1 MGCRVDSFIVGIF
14 PNSDGVD
21 IKRPIE
27 NGSGAMSPAIQI
39 KNLTVTYGSMK
50 VIDDFSCEVKENSV
64 TAIIGPSG
72 CGKSTLLRSLCRM
85 NDRIAEFHLAGQV
98 LMKGKNIYHPD
109 VDVYE
114 LRRRVGMIFQKPC
127 VFPKSIFENVLFGV
141 KHRIDKKD
149 YEPLVERVLTEVN
162 LWKEVKDRLKNL
174 ATTLSVGQQQR
185 LAIARTL
192 AVGPEIL
199 LLDEPTSSLD
209 PESAAA
215 IESLIESLKNHH
227 TILLVTHLHEQ
238 AEKVSDNLIFCNIIK

>member
-1 MGCRVDSFIVGIF
+1 
-14 PNSDGVD
+14 
-21 IKRPIE
+21 
-27 NGSGAMSPAIQI
+27 MSPAIQI

-64 TAIIGPSG
+64 TDIIGPSG

-85 NDRIAEFHLAGQV
+85 NDRIAEFLLAGQV
-98 LMKGKNIYHPD
+98 LMKGENIYHPD

-185 LAIARTL
+185 LVIARTL

-215 IESLIESLKNHH
+215 IESLIESLKTHH
-227 TILLVTHLHEQ
+227 TILLVTHLREQ
-238 AEKVSDNLIFCNIIK
+238 AEKVSDNLIYCNIIK

>member
-1 MGCRVDSFIVGIF
+1 
-14 PNSDGVD
+14 
-21 IKRPIE
+21 
-27 NGSGAMSPAIQI
+27 MSPAIQI

-85 NDRIAEFHLAGQV
+85 NDRIAEFLLAGQV
-98 LMKGKNIYHPD
+98 LMKGENIYHRD

-215 IESLIESLKNHH
+215 IESLIESLKTHH

-238 AEKVSDNLIFCNIIK
+238 AEKDSDNLIYCNIIK

>member
-1 MGCRVDSFIVGIF
+1 
-14 PNSDGVD
+14 
-21 IKRPIE
+21 
-27 NGSGAMSPAIQI
+27 MSPAIEI

-98 LMKGKNIYHPD
+98 LIKGENIYHPD

-127 VFPKSIFENVLFGV
+127 VFPKSIFENILFGV

-209 PESAAA
+209 SESAAD
-215 IESLIESLKNHH
+215 IESLIESLKTHH

-238 AEKVSDNLIFCNIIK
+238 AEKVSDNFIFLQYN

>member
-1 MGCRVDSFIVGIF
+1 
-14 PNSDGVD
+14 
-21 IKRPIE
+21 
-27 NGSGAMSPAIQI
+27 
-39 KNLTVTYGSMK
+39 
-50 VIDDFSCEVKENSV
+50 
-64 TAIIGPSG
+64 
-72 CGKSTLLRSLCRM
+72 M
-85 NDRIAEFHLAGQV
+85 NDRIAEFLLAGQV
-98 LMKGKNIYHPD
+98 LMKGENIYHPD

-141 KHRIDKKD
+141 KHRIDKKY
-149 YEPLVERVLTEVN
+149 YESLVERVLTEVN

-185 LAIARTL
+185 LVIARTL

-215 IESLIESLKNHH
+215 IEFLIESLKTHH
-227 TILLVTHLHEQ
+227 TILLVTHLREQ
-238 AEKVSDNLIFCNIIK
+238 AEKVSDNLIYCNIIK

>member
-1 MGCRVDSFIVGIF
+1 M
-14 PNSDGVD
+14 N
-21 IKRPIE
+21 
-27 NGSGAMSPAIQI
+27 PAIQI
-39 KNLTVTYGSMK
+39 KNLTVAYGSVK

-85 NDRIAEFHLAGQV
+85 NDRIEDFHLAGQV
-98 LMKGKNIYHPD
+98 LVKGENIYHPD

-127 VFPKSIFENVLFGV
+127 VFPKSIFENVLFGI

-149 YEPLVERVLTEVN
+149 HETLVERVLTEAN
-162 LWKEVKDRLKNL
+162 LWEEVKDRLKSL
-174 ATTLSVGQQQR
+174 ATTLSMGQQQR
-185 LAIARTL
+185 LAMARTL

-199 LLDEPTSSLD
+199 LMDEPTSSLD

-215 IESLIESLKNHH
+215 IESLIESLKTHH
-227 TILLVTHLHEQ
+227 TILLVTHQHEQ
-238 AEKVSDNLIFCNIIK
+238 AEKVSDNLIFCNIIR

>member
-1 MGCRVDSFIVGIF
+1 
-14 PNSDGVD
+14 
-21 IKRPIE
+21 
-27 NGSGAMSPAIQI
+27 MSPAIQI

-85 NDRIAEFHLAGQV
+85 NDRIAEFHLTGQV
-98 LMKGKNIYHPD
+98 LMKGENIYHPD

-192 AVGPEIL
+192 AVGPEVL

-215 IESLIESLKNHH
+215 IESLIESLKTHH

>member
-1 MGCRVDSFIVGIF
+1 
-14 PNSDGVD
+14 
-21 IKRPIE
+21 
-27 NGSGAMSPAIQI
+27 MSPAIQI

-98 LMKGKNIYHPD
+98 FMKGENIYHPD

-162 LWKEVKDRLKNL
+162 LWKEVKERLKNL

-185 LAIARTL
+185 LNIARTL
-192 AVGPEIL
+192 AVEPEIL

-209 PESAAA
+209 PESAVA
-215 IESLIESLKNHH
+215 IESLIESLKTHH

>member
-1 MGCRVDSFIVGIF
+1 
-14 PNSDGVD
+14 
-21 IKRPIE
+21 
-27 NGSGAMSPAIQI
+27 MSPAIQI

-85 NDRIAEFHLAGQV
+85 NDRIAEFLLAGQV
-98 LMKGKNIYHPD
+98 LMKGENIYHPD

-141 KHRIDKKD
+141 KHRIDKKY
-149 YEPLVERVLTEVN
+149 YESLVERVLTEVN

-192 AVGPEIL
+192 AVGPEVL

-215 IESLIESLKNHH
+215 IESLIESLKTHH

-238 AEKVSDNLIFCNIIK
+238 AEKVSDNLIYCNIIK

>member
-1 MGCRVDSFIVGIF
+1 
-14 PNSDGVD
+14 
-21 IKRPIE
+21 
-27 NGSGAMSPAIQI
+27 MSPAIQI

-85 NDRIAEFHLAGQV
+85 NDRIAEFNLAGQV
-98 LMKGKNIYHPD
+98 LMKGENIYHTD

-215 IESLIESLKNHH
+215 IESLIESLKTHH

>member
-1 MGCRVDSFIVGIF
+1 
-14 PNSDGVD
+14 
-21 IKRPIE
+21 
-27 NGSGAMSPAIQI
+27 MSPAIQI
-39 KNLTVTYGSMK
+39 KNLTVTYGYMK
-50 VIDDFSCEVKENSV
+50 VIDNFSCEVKENSV

-109 VDVYE
+109 VDVYK

-215 IESLIESLKNHH
+215 IESLIDSLKTHH
-227 TILLVTHLHEQ
+227 TILLVTHLREQ
-238 AEKVSDNLIFCNIIK
+238 AEKVSDNLIYCNIIK

>member
-1 MGCRVDSFIVGIF
+1 
-14 PNSDGVD
+14 
-21 IKRPIE
+21 
-27 NGSGAMSPAIQI
+27 MSPAIQI
-39 KNLTVTYGSMK
+39 KNLTITYGSTK

-98 LMKGKNIYHPD
+98 LMKGENIYHPD

-192 AVGPEIL
+192 AVGPEVL

-215 IESLIESLKNHH
+215 IESLIESLKTHH

>member
-1 MGCRVDSFIVGIF
+1 
-14 PNSDGVD
+14 
-21 IKRPIE
+21 
-27 NGSGAMSPAIQI
+27 
-39 KNLTVTYGSMK
+39 
-50 VIDDFSCEVKENSV
+50 
-64 TAIIGPSG
+64 
-72 CGKSTLLRSLCRM
+72 M

-98 LMKGKNIYHPD
+98 LMKGENIYHPD

-199 LLDEPTSSLD
+199 LLDESTSNLD
-209 PESAAA
+209 INS
-215 IESLIESLKNHH
+215 K
-227 TILLVTHLHEQ
+227 
-238 AEKVSDNLIFCNIIK
+238 NLIFDILSKSSLTILNATHNADDFRTVDNHIKIKIKDDKRLIE

>member
-1 MGCRVDSFIVGIF
+1 
-14 PNSDGVD
+14 
-21 IKRPIE
+21 
-27 NGSGAMSPAIQI
+27 MSPAIQI

-85 NDRIAEFHLAGQV
+85 NDRIAEFLLAGQV
-98 LMKGKNIYHPD
+98 LMKGENIYHPD
-109 VDVYE
+109 VDVYK

-215 IESLIESLKNHH
+215 IESLIDSLKTHH